1 MNNARS
7 RSPPQL
13 VVKRQLLFCVEKL
26 LNVISRRQRDLRN
39 KCLDVQKEIKSL
51 TVDPSNGDKYWL
63 IFQMSCQSQVP
74 PIVEVAL
81 DSIQKLMAASILTG
95 QTYVTH
101 YLSISTS

>member
-1 MNNARS
+1 MSAGKARS

-13 VVKRQLLFCVEKL
+13 VIKRQLLFGVDKL

-39 KCLDVQKEIKSL
+39 KCIDVQREIRSL
-51 TVDPSNGDKYWL
+51 TSDPPNGDKYWL

-74 PIVEVAL
+74 PIVEVSL

-95 QTYVTH
+95 QTYA
-101 YLSISTS
+101 